1 MSFIFLSFEF
11 LFLTLIAFQ
20 TVLNKSDIQV
30 KLYAAHRTVHTTQT
44 RKWVWQ
50 LLWNIK
56 RFVNE
61 IFTQKVYS
69 SKHTQLEFRKQMSF

>member
-11 LFLTLIAFQ
+11 LFLTLIAYQ

-50 LLWNIK
+50 LL
-56 RFVNE
+56 
-61 IFTQKVYS
+61 
-69 SKHTQLEFRKQMSF
+69 